1 MHPIVIIGSGMAG
14 YTVAREF
21 RKLSPEQELVMICAD
36 DAVNYAKPT
45 LSNAFAGNKAPEQI
59 ALGDAAKM
67 ATQLNMR
74 IEAETLVKEINAEQ
88 HEITLEKNGEIFTQP
103 YSKLVLAVGANPI
116 RLAIAGDGSDD
127 IHVVN
132 SLIDYRTFRENL
144 AKRKDKRVLILGA
157 GLIGCEFANDLL
169 HSNYDVTVIDLAPQP
184 LGRLLPNHVAEAFK
198 TNLEQA
204 GIKFALSTT
213 VEKVK
218 QLYQNFFISNHA
230 QIAITGDYQTATMLQ
245 LIQQELGSWKAKL
258 PYQRLS
264 SDYQAYSAQKIHAL
278 SEQREF
284 GNYQAILTFP
294 AGADHPD
301 APALIVF
308 SYILGDSQLSS
319 RLAQELREKNALVYS
334 FGSGLN
340 LDDWVNSGALTIEA
354 NYTAGKST
362 QVSQGVYKV
371 LNDLLSQG
379 VTEQELEAAKANI
392 LKKRVTALEDERN
405 IHQMLT
411 PQLERNRDLLFREKR
426 DQALEKLTKADVD
439 AVIKKYIKRDQL
451 VEVMADQYGKPQSK
465 R

>member
-1 MHPIVIIGSGMAG
+1 MHPIIIIGSGMAG

-74 IEAETLVKEINAEQ
+74 IEAETWVKEINAER
-88 HEITLEKNGEIFTQP
+88 HEITLEKNGETITQP

-132 SLIDYRTFRENL
+132 SLTDYRTFRENL
-144 AKRKDKRVLILGA
+144 SKRKDKRVVILGA

-213 VEKVK
+213 VEKVTK
-218 QLYQNFFISNHA
+218 VNDGEDYAVTLANGQTLVADIVLSAIGLQPN
-230 QIAITGDYQTATMLQ
+230 IAL
-245 LIQQELGSWKAKL
+245 AK
-258 PYQRLS
+258 
-264 SDYQAYSAQKIHAL
+264 
-278 SEQREF
+278 
-284 GNYQAILTFP
+284 
-294 AGADHPD
+294 
-301 APALIVF
+301 
-308 SYILGDSQLSS
+308 
-319 RLAQELREKNALVYS
+319 
-334 FGSGLN
+334 
-340 LDDWVNSGALTIEA
+340 EA
-354 NYTAGKST
+354 NIQTSRGIITNTLLETSQPDIYAVGDCAEVNGTLLPFVMPIMQQARALAKTLSGQNTNVHYPAMPVAVKTPAAPLTVLPAPLDVEVNWETEEFDDGMLAKAADGQGTLRGFVLLGATAGK
-362 QVSQGVYKV
+362 Q
-371 LNDLLSQG
+371 
-379 VTEQELEAAKANI
+379 
-392 LKKRVTALEDERN
+392 R
-405 IHQMLT
+405 LT
-411 PQLERNRDLLFREKR
+411 
-426 DQALEKLTKADVD
+426 LTK
-439 AVIKKYIKRDQL
+439 L
-451 VEVMADQYGKPQSK
+451 VPDLIPAQV
-465 R
+465 